1 MKIVRLPAHI
11 LDRRPE
17 IKVHLIAFI
26 TLSAAAIGSAAPP
39 SELAPKWKTVGLQ
52 QANSMGAG
60 VAAIPESGKFRVFVL
75 MGQSNMVGVARA
87 KNLKPPYTEKHDRI
101 RIWANGRWEYFV
113 PTNRF
118 GPGVSLAHQLA
129 DFWPEDT
136 IGIIKVASGGT
147 GIRGFEK
154 DWSFERANRTF
165 DGKKGPLYQDLM
177 NAVAE
182 ARRISEPEFT
192 AFVWKQG
199 GADGTR
205 KDLAHEYFETFNQLV
220 SDLRADLGVPDLPV
234 VVPVSMSE
242 ERLLEAI
249 LAGASDEDLAAA
261 KKSAEVAPESDIELL
276 RVLVAY
282 LENNPTPNLKKR
294 LGKRPYILSV
304 SLAQS
309 RAGREI
315 PNTTTIS
322 HGRLPL
328 LDDGIHFN
336 AEGQIQLGKVAASA
350 IEDFYQTEPARTE
363 GETISTENP

>member
-1 MKIVRLPAHI
+1 MKIG
-11 LDRRPE
+11 
-17 IKVHLIAFI
+17 LIAFMA
-26 TLSAAAIGSAAPP
+26 LSVTAVVSADSLPETA
-39 SELAPKWKTVGLQ
+39 SKWKTPGLQ

-60 VAAIPESGKFRVFVL
+60 VAPIPEVGKFRVFVL

-87 KNLKPPYTEKHDRI
+87 KNLKPPYTEKHERI

-118 GPGVSLAHQLA
+118 GPGVSLARQLA

-177 NAVAE
+177 NAVDE
-182 ARRISEPEFT
+182 ARRISNPEFT

-199 GADGTR
+199 GADGTK
-205 KDLAHEYFETFNQLV
+205 KDLAREYFDTFAQLV
-220 SDLRADLGVPDLPV
+220 SDLRADLGAPDLPV

-242 ERLLEAI
+242 EGLLEAI

-261 KKSAEVAPESDIELL
+261 KKSVEVAPENDIELL

-282 LENNPTPNLKKR
+282 LENNPTPDLNKR
-294 LGKRPYILSV
+294 LRKRPYILSV
-304 SLAQS
+304 FLAQS

-315 PNTTTIS
+315 PGTTTIS
-322 HGRLPL
+322 HGKLPL
-328 LDDGIHFN
+328 LDDGIHFD

-350 IEDFYQTEPARTE
+350 IEEFYQPGAARIDE
-363 GETISTENP
+363 ETISKGNP